1 MKKTTVSIFGGGIA
15 GMTVAHELIEKGF
28 DVTVY
33 EKDDAL
39 GGMAKSKRNNNIPSE
54 HSWRGYADFYYNAL
68 EIMKRIPIKN
78 SCKKESYQKNIS
90 MEEVKKHNTAND
102 LWTHYKGNV
111 YDITSFVSSHPGGN
125 IILNAGGKNLQ
136 EMWNLYNVKWH
147 NNNNRVLKT
156 LERYKIGVL
165 EDKEEKYEQQ
175 ETTVF
180 DNLSDKEL
188 NFSYLQGNKPYNRP
202 LGISI
207 SDYPYLFYIF
217 SKCLVSHKR
226 REYWFEQYFLP
237 LIKDKVSNDT
247 YNYLMYGVSGPG
259 FGFDFNTIS
268 IEHFVY
274 FVEQNYYTD
283 SIWKVMMKPTS
294 EAWIDPW
301 KEYLESKGVKFV
313 LGAKL
318 AKINYGMKR
327 IDSCDLSDGRI
338 VTSDEYCLCINP
350 YPAKEIF
357 KNSRMEDLYRQHIS
371 IQTINNQIGFYI
383 AFDKKINFP
392 KDKNAFVIIDS
403 PYNITFYPQDE
414 HWCKNIDLGTNVKS
428 LWSGTCIFPQEGM
441 ELTREKFIKE
451 VIKQIFDSKSLLEML
466 GDGNFQE
473 NIISAEIYDEWVY
486 KDGQLKSTNRKWNN
500 NVYNEKYRLEQKT
513 IFDNFYIGGAHT
525 KTSINIWTME
535 SAVESGKL
543 VSNLILKKY
552 GLKEAPLV
560 THQSA
565 ELLKKIQNLDDILY
579 TNNLPNIIDVVLI
592 IFFIIIFL
600 IVFFRHF

>member
-1 MKKTTVSIFGGGIA
+1 MKKTVSIFGGGIA

-28 DVTVY
+28 DVIVY

-39 GGMAKSKRNNNIPSE
+39 GGMAKSKRNNDIPSE

-78 SCKKESYQKNIS
+78 SCKKESYQKNITL
-90 MEEVKKHNTAND
+90 EEVKKHTTADD

-111 YDITSFVSSHPGGN
+111 YDITLFVSSHPGGN

-165 EDKEEKYEQQ
+165 EDKEKYDQQ
-175 ETTVF
+175 ATTVF

-188 NFSYLQGNKPYNRP
+188 NFLYLESNKPYNRQ
-202 LGISI
+202 LGVSI

-217 SKCLVSHKR
+217 SKCLVSHER
-226 REYWFEQYFLP
+226 REYWFQQYFLP
-237 LIKDKVSNDT
+237 FIKDKVSNDT

-274 FVEQNYYTD
+274 FIEQNYYTD

-294 EAWIDPW
+294 EAWIEPW
-301 KEYLESKGVKFV
+301 KEYLESKGVKFF

-318 AKINYGMKR
+318 EKINYEKKR
-327 IDSCDLSDGRI
+327 IVSCVLSDGKI

-350 YPAKEIF
+350 NPAIEIL
-357 KNSRMEDLYRQHIS
+357 KNSGMDELYKQHLL

-414 HWCKNIDLGTNVKS
+414 HWCKNTNLGKNVKS
-428 LWSGTCIFPQEGM
+428 LWSGTCIIPQEGIQ
-441 ELTREKFIKE
+441 LSRENFIKQ
-451 VIKQIFDSKSLLEML
+451 VIQQIFDSKSLLEML
-466 GDGNFQE
+466 GGGNFKE

-486 KDGQLKSTNRKWNN
+486 KDGQLESTNKKWNN
-500 NVYNEKYRLEQKT
+500 NVSNEKHRPEQKT
-513 IFDNFYIGGAHT
+513 DYENFYIGGSHT

-543 VSNLILKKY
+543 VSNLILRKND
-552 GLKEAPLV
+552 LKLATLV
-560 THQSA
+560 THQSVW
-565 ELLKKIQNLDDILY
+565 LLKKIQNIDNILY
-579 TNNLPNIIDVVLI
+579 RNNLPNIIDVILIFFFI
-592 IFFIIIFL
+592 IFFL
-600 IVFFRHF
+600 VLVRHF

>member
-1 MKKTTVSIFGGGIA
+1 MKKTVSIFGGGIA

-78 SCKKESYQKNIS
+78 SCKKESYQKKITL
-90 MEEVKKHNTAND
+90 EEVKKHNTAND

-156 LERYKIGVL
+156 LERYKIGIL
-165 EDKEEKYEQQ
+165 DDDKEEKYEEQQ
-175 ETTVF
+175 TTVF

-188 NFSYLQGNKPYNRP
+188 NFSYLEGHKPYNRP
-202 LGISI
+202 LGVSI

-217 SKCLVSHKR
+217 SKCLVSYKR

-247 YNYLMYGVSGPG
+247 YNYLMYGVAGPG

-274 FVEQNYYTD
+274 FVEQNYYTN

-301 KEYLESKGVKFV
+301 KEYLESEGVKFV
-313 LGAKL
+313 LGVEL

-327 IDSCDLSDGRI
+327 IISCVLSDGTI

-350 YPAKEIF
+350 YSAKEIF
-357 KNSRMEDLYRQHIS
+357 KNSSMDDLYRQHLS

-414 HWCKNIDLGTNVKS
+414 HWCKNINLGTNVKS
-428 LWSGTCIFPQEGM
+428 LWSGTCIFPQEGIQ
-441 ELTREKFIKE
+441 LSREKFIE
-451 VIKQIFDSKSLLEML
+451 QVIQQIFDSKSLLEML
-466 GDGNFQE
+466 GGGNFKE

-486 KDGQLKSTNRKWNN
+486 TDGQLKSTNRKWNN
-500 NVYNEKYRLEQKT
+500 NAYNEKHRPEQKT
-513 IFDNFYIGGAHT
+513 IFENFYIGGAHT

-543 VSNLILKKY
+543 VSNLILRKND
-552 GLKEAPLV
+552 LKEAPLV
-560 THQSA
+560 THQSVW
-565 ELLKKIQNLDDILY
+565 LLKKIQNIDDILY
-579 TNNLPNIIDVVLI
+579 TNNLPNIIDVILI
-592 IFFIIIFL
+592 IFFIIFFL
-600 IVFFRHF
+600 VLIRHF